1 MASFSVDFKP
11 SVHKDFRRLPKSV
24 VERVMKRIEKLKD
37 EPFPHGVDKL
47 EGVER
52 LYRIVVGD
60 YRIVYEPKSC
70 RCNSLSPYPTWKT
83 TRIIWRVGKFNNPL
97 WR

>member
-1 MASFSVDFKP
+1 MASYNVDFKL

-60 YRIVYEPKSC
+60 YRIVYEVDTQAKQIMILYV
-70 RCNSLSPYPTWKT
+70 RHRREVYRAL
-83 TRIIWRVGKFNNPL
+83 
-97 WR
+97 

>member
-1 MASFSVDFKP
+1 MASYNIDFKP
-11 SVHKDFRRLPKSV
+11 SVHKDFRCLPKSV

-60 YRIVYEPKSC
+60 YRIVYEVDTQAKQIMILYV
-70 RCNSLSPYPTWKT
+70 RHRREVYRAL
-83 TRIIWRVGKFNNPL
+83 
-97 WR
+97 